1 MTKNAAILLV
11 EDEPVTARLIQKML
25 ENLGYTVEGIIPSG
39 EEAIQVLEKNR
50 PDLVILDITLAG
62 EIDGIETA
70 MYINEK
76 HNIPIIYLT
85 ANTHYSVIQ
94 KAKEKTKSYGY
105 LLKPVK
111 GIDLHWTISTAI
123 RRHQLEQGP

>member
-1 MTKNAAILLV
+1 
-11 EDEPVTARLIQKML
+11 ML

-111 GIDLHWTISTAI
+111 GIDLHWKISTAI